1 MYVVDLDGEAVEH
14 AQIKLDVETTEK
26 LEAKVEIHVG

>member
-14 AQIKLDVETTEK
+14 AQIKLDVETEK
-26 LEAKVEIHVG
+26 LEAEVEIHVG